1 MGKSILCIGATLVD
15 ELFFCANTIIPHSS
29 NPAKK
34 TSSIGGVVSNIAQ
47 HLALLGLNPS
57 LLTVL
62 SNDSETNLISS
73 QLNSLGILFSE
84 SNFDAPFT
92 GKYVSISQ
100 PDGNLFVSVCDD
112 FTSEYLSVSF
122 LESKSDYI
130 KEFEILIVDANLSFK
145 SIQWLITF
153 ANSKQQKLI
162 IEPVSVSKA
171 KKLAN
176 LDLNGVYMITPNQ
189 KELRAIANI
198 NYEEEFAFVSHLLN
212 SGVENVWL
220 RKGNQGSAVFN
231 ANNCIELSVPTIT
244 IKDST
249 GAGDAALAGW
259 VFGYCNQEN
268 EHTSLQLAHSLAME
282 VLQIKGAVAT
292 SITGESLQK
301 IKNNYY
307 HD

>member
-84 SNFDAPFT
+84 SNFDAPFI

-198 NYEEEFAFVSHLLN
+198 NYEEEFALVSHLLN